1 MNICCIDYDNVG
13 LHGIKKAFELHK
25 RYSFQDFIIIG
36 KHVSMIR
43 ISSGMLQQICNLCYK
58 NMCKI
63 HFHDKDM
70 KNSSDFLLCYYIG
83 LYNTKYR
90 EKCYQDA
97 SITFHIV
104 SGDTSFTSLEEI
116 DDIVVEIHNI
126 HLPDDVQ
133 QEIAKQKE
141 DNKIDNTSSK
151 DDTVIKK
158 NIDKNTFFGFDIV
171 YPVNIKHL
179 VKLLQDKYG
188 KKYHSILGTNK
199 EYSKIKAMKQFIK
212 KSNYLSYEKKSNLV
226 SLIEE

>member
-43 ISSGMLQQICNLCYK
+43 MSSSMLQQICNLCYK

-90 EKCYQDA
+90 EKCYEDA
-97 SITFHIV
+97 SI
-104 SGDTSFTSLEEI
+104 SDTKLDFFSY
-116 DDIVVEIHNI
+116 
-126 HLPDDVQ
+126 
-133 QEIAKQKE
+133 
-141 DNKIDNTSSK
+141 
-151 DDTVIKK
+151 
-158 NIDKNTFFGFDIV
+158 DK
-171 YPVNIKHL
+171 
-179 VKLLQDKYG
+179 
-188 KKYHSILGTNK
+188 
-199 EYSKIKAMKQFIK
+199 
-212 KSNYLSYEKKSNLV
+212 
-226 SLIEE
+226 